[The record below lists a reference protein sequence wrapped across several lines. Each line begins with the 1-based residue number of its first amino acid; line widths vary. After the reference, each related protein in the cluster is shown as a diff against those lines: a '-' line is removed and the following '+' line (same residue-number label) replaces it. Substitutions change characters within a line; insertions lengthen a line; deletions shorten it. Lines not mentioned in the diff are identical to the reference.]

1 MIAFSPQPSLGDRVI
16 DCVTGDAAIIEHVTD
31 VPESRDLIGDVVPA
45 HHRYLI
51 RFDDGTYANRRVV
64 DDLRLQYT

>member
-1 MIAFSPQPSLGDRVI
+1 MIVSSVRLSLGDHVTDR
-16 DCVTGDAAIIEHVTD
+16 VTGDAAIIERVID

-51 RFDDGTYANRRVV
+51 RFDDGTYADGRVA
-64 DDLRLQYT
+64 DGLRLRHT